1 MLKLIRKILA
11 VIFWLGITLL
21 FLDFTGTLMQYLGWM
36 AKVQFLPSV
45 LALNIGVVLLLLL
58 ATLLFGRI
66 YCSVVCPLGVLQDFF
81 AWIGK
86 WKVFRKNKKAKFA
99 NKYSY
104 SKPKTWLRVAVLVLF
119 VVMLVAGFNAGAV
132 LLAPYSSYGRMVAS
146 LLQPIYID
154 INNVLAKW
162 AETNESYMF
171 YEVEPRNN
179 PAVLLVVAGVTALIL
194 FVLAFRNGRTYC
206 NTICPVGTVLG
217 CVARWSFLKMNVDED
232 RCVKCGLCEKNC
244 KASCIKV
251 EKGKPVAFDYSRCVA
266 CGNCQTVCGKAAIG
280 YRRAAF
286 GGKSINTIEAI
297 EDIDNIEK
305 TSHAEKADDV
315 SRREFLAIAGTAVA
329 AATLKAQ
336 EKTTDGGLAVI
347 EDKQVPERKTP
358 LTPPGSL
365 SARNLQQH
373 CTACQLCIANC
384 PNHVLRPSQSLDR
397 FMQPEMQYD
406 KGYCRPECTRCSELC
421 PAGAIRPITVED
433 KHITQI
439 GHAVWVKKNCIPLRD
454 EKTCGNCAKH
464 CPVGA
469 IQMVP
474 VDKSLKQ
481 DPDTGEWKDA
491 DGNGLRE
498 REILKIPIVDT
509 EKCIGCGSCENLCP
523 ARPFSAI
530 YVEGHEIHKE
540 V

>member
-11 VIFWLGITLL
+11 VVFWLGITLL
-21 FLDFTGTLMQYLGWM
+21 FLDFTGTLAHHIGWM

-45 LALNIGVVLLLLL
+45 LALNIGVVLLLLFI
-58 ATLLFGRI
+58 TLLFGRI
-66 YCSVVCPLGVLQDFF
+66 YCSVICPLGVLQDFF

-99 NKYSY
+99 NKYSH
-104 SKPKTWLRVAVLVLF
+104 SKPKTWLRVTVLVLF
-119 VVMLVAGFNAGAV
+119 IVMLVAGFNAGAV
-132 LLAPYSSYGRMVAS
+132 LLAPYSSYGRMVATM
-146 LLQPIYID
+146 LQPIYIN
-154 INNVLAKW
+154 INNVLAQW
-162 AETNESYMF
+162 AEANDSYQF

-179 PAVLLVVAGVTALIL
+179 PAVLLVVAAVTALIL

-217 CVARWSFLKMNVDED
+217 AMAKLSFFKMRVDED
-232 RCVKCGLCEKNC
+232 KCIKCGLCENNC

-251 EKGKPVAFDYSRCVA
+251 EKDKPVSFDYSRCVT
-266 CGNCQTVCGKAAIG
+266 CGNCQTVCSKNVISYRFRPVRATSEGNATSEQSANKA
-280 YRRAAF
+280 
-286 GGKSINTIEAI
+286 
-297 EDIDNIEK
+297 
-305 TSHAEKADDV
+305 DV
-315 SRREFLAIAGTAVA
+315 SRRKFLAITGTAVA
-329 AATLKAQ
+329 AATMNAQ

-358 LTPPGSL
+358 ITPPGSL

-406 KGYCRPECTRCSELC
+406 KGYCRPECTRCSTLC
-421 PAGAIRPITVED
+421 PTGAIRPITKEE
-433 KHITQI
+433 KPLIQI
-439 GHAVWVKKNCIPLRD
+439 GHAVWVKKNCIPLTD

-464 CPVGA
+464 CPVKA

-474 VDKSLKQ
+474 VDKSMKQ
-481 DPDTGEWKDA
+481 DPDTGEWRDA
-491 DGNGLRE
+491 DDNRVRE
-498 REILKIPIVDT
+498 RDILMIPVVDT

-530 YVEGHEIHKE
+530 YVEGHDTHKE

>member
-1 MLKLIRKILA
+1 MLKLIRTILA
-11 VIFWLGITLL
+11 AVFGLGITLL
-21 FLDFTGTLMQYLGWM
+21 FLDFTGTMAQHIGWM

-45 LALNIGVVLLLLL
+45 LALNVGVVLLLLVV
-58 ATLLFGRI
+58 TLLLGRI
-66 YCSVVCPLGVLQDFF
+66 YCSVVCPLGVLQDVF
-81 AWIGK
+81 ARIGK
-86 WKVFRKNKKAKFA
+86 WKMFRKNKKAKFA

-104 SKPKTWLRVAVLVLF
+104 SKPKTWLRVTVLVLF
-119 VVMLVAGFNAGAV
+119 IVMLVAGFNAGAV

-146 LLQPIYID
+146 LLQPLYID
-154 INNVLAKW
+154 INNVLAQW
-162 AETNESYMF
+162 AEANDNFLF

-179 PAVLLVVAGVTALIL
+179 PVILLVIAAVTALIL

-217 CVARWSFLKMNVDED
+217 CVARWSFFKMTADEEK
-232 RCVKCGLCEKNC
+232 CIKCGLCEKNC
-244 KASCIKV
+244 KAACIKV
-251 EKGKPVAFDYSRCVA
+251 EKGKPVLFDYSRCVT
-266 CGNCQTVCGKAAIG
+266 CGNCQTVCSKAAIG
-280 YRRAAF
+280 YRRAPF
-286 GGKSINTIEAI
+286 GKNPIDAI
-297 EDIDNIEK
+297 ENMDFKKKD
-305 TSHAEKADDV
+305 TTADV
-315 SRREFLAIAGTAVA
+315 SRRKFLAITGTAVA

-358 LTPPGSL
+358 ITPPGSL

-406 KGYCRPECTRCSELC
+406 KGYCRPECTRCSTLC
-421 PAGAIRPITVED
+421 PTGAIRPITKEE
-433 KHITQI
+433 KPLIQI
-439 GHAVWVKKNCIPLRD
+439 GHAVWVKKNCIPLTD

-464 CPVGA
+464 CPVKA

-474 VDKSLKQ
+474 VDKSMKQ
-481 DPDTGEWKDA
+481 DPDTGEWRDA
-491 DGNGLRE
+491 DGNRVRE
-498 REILKIPIVDT
+498 RDILMIPVVDT

-530 YVEGHEIHKE
+530 YVEGHDTHKE

>member
-1 MLKLIRKILA
+1 MLKLIRRILA
-11 VIFWLGITLL
+11 VIFWLGITML
-21 FLDFTGTLMQYLGWM
+21 FLDFTGTLMQHIGWM

-45 LALNIGVVLLLLL
+45 LALNIGVILFVVCLTLLL
-58 ATLLFGRI
+58 GRI
-66 YCSVVCPLGVLQDFF
+66 YCSVICPLGVLQDFF

-104 SKPKTWLRVAVLVLF
+104 SKPKTWLRLIVLVLF
-119 VVMLVAGFNAGAV
+119 IVMLVAGFNAVAV
-132 LLAPYSSYGRMVAS
+132 LLAPYSSYGRIVAS

-154 INNVLAKW
+154 INNVLAQW
-162 AETNESYMF
+162 AEANENYQF
-171 YEVEPRNN
+171 YAVEPRNN
-179 PAVLLVVAGVTALIL
+179 PVILLIIAAVTALIL
-194 FVLAFRNGRTYC
+194 FALAFRNGRTYC

-217 CVARWSFLKMNVDED
+217 AITKLSFFKMRVDED
-232 RCVKCGLCEKNC
+232 KCIKCGLCEKNC
-244 KASCIKV
+244 KAACIKV
-251 EKGKPVAFDYSRCVA
+251 EKEKPVTFDYTRCVT
-266 CGNCQTVCGKAAIG
+266 CGNCETVCSKKALKWKFQLLGMGNKNAV
-280 YRRAAF
+280 
-286 GGKSINTIEAI
+286 KPVEA
-297 EDIDNIEK
+297 
-305 TSHAEKADDV
+305 KAQEADL
-315 SRREFLAIAGTAVA
+315 SRRSFLTLTGTAVA
-329 AATLKAQ
+329 AAALKAQ

-358 LTPPGSL
+358 ITPPGSL

-397 FMQPEMQYD
+397 FMQPEMGYE

-421 PAGAIRPITVED
+421 PTGAIRPITAED
-433 KHITQI
+433 KLFIQI

-464 CPVGA
+464 CPAGA

-481 DPDTGEWKDA
+481 DPETGAWTDA
-491 DGNGLRE
+491 DGNRLRE
-498 REILKIPIVDT
+498 REILKIPVVNT
-509 EKCIGCGSCENLCP
+509 EECIGCGTCENLCP

>member
-11 VIFWLGITLL
+11 VVFGLGITML
-21 FLDFTGTLMQYLGWM
+21 FLDFTRTFMPYVGWM

-45 LALNIGVVLLLLL
+45 LALNIVVVLGLLLM
-58 ATLLFGRI
+58 TLLLGRV
-66 YCSVVCPLGVLQDFF
+66 YCSVICPLGVLQDFF

-86 WKVFRKNKKAKFA
+86 WKVFRKNKKAKYA

-104 SKPKTWLRVAVLVLF
+104 SKPKTWLRVVVLVLF
-119 VVMLVAGFNAGAV
+119 IVMLVAGFNAGAV
-132 LLAPYSSYGRMVAS
+132 LLAPYSAYGRMVAS
-146 LLQPIYID
+146 LLQPIYIS
-154 INNVLAKW
+154 INNVLAQW
-162 AETNESYMF
+162 AEANDSYQF
-171 YEVEPRNN
+171 FEVEPRNN
-179 PAVLLVVAGVTALIL
+179 PAVLLVVAAVTAVIL

-217 CVARWSFLKMNVDED
+217 AVAKFSFFKMRVDEGK
-232 RCVKCGLCEKNC
+232 CIKCGLCEKNC

-251 EKGKPVAFDYSRCVA
+251 EKGVPVSFDYSRCVA
-266 CGNCQTVCGKAAIG
+266 CGNCQTVCGKNAIG
-280 YRRAAF
+280 YRCLSM
-286 GGKSINTIEAI
+286 GKKSIDATGS
-297 EDIDNIEK
+297 IEK
-305 TSHAEKADDV
+305 DKKADV
-315 SRREFLAIAGTAVA
+315 SRRNFLAITGTAVA
-329 AATLKAQ
+329 AATLRAQ
-336 EKTTDGGLAVI
+336 EKTTDGGLATI

-358 LTPPGSL
+358 ITPPGSL
-365 SARNLQQH
+365 SARNLRQH

-406 KGYCRPECTRCSELC
+406 KGYCRPECTKCSKLC
-421 PAGAIRPITVED
+421 PTGAIRPITKED
-433 KHITQI
+433 KPLIQI
-439 GHAVWVKKNCIPLRD
+439 GHAVWVKKNCIPLTD

-474 VDKSLKQ
+474 VDKALKQ
-481 DPDTGEWKDA
+481 DPETGAWKDA
-491 DGNGLRE
+491 DGNDLNG
-498 REILKIPIVDT
+498 REILKIPVVDT